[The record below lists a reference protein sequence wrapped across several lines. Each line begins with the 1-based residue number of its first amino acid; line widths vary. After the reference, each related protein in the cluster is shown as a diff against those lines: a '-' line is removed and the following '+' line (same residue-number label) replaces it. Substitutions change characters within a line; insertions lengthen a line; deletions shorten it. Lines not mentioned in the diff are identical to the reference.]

1 MTTEKEKEPLV
12 SIREVVATEK
22 EVEPS
27 VLIPEVVTAE
37 KEVEHSAPF
46 SKVVV
51 AEKEVEP
58 SILVLETVSPKSGIP
73 IRRMPRPLQS
83 SQLFYFQE
91 RVWILSLRV
100 QY

>member
-1 MTTEKEKEPLV
+1 M
-12 SIREVVATEK
+12 AAAK

-27 VLIPEVVTAE
+27 VLIPKVVTAE

-46 SKVVV
+46 SRVVV
-51 AEKEVEP
+51 VEKEVEP
-58 SILVLETVSPKSGIP
+58 SILVLETVSLKSSIP
-73 IRRMPRPLQS
+73 IRRMLRPLQS